1 VDIYLHSGNEIGNQS
16 IYQKLIFYEAILKVQ
31 SCNNETKF
39 CLYCRV
45 NLPVLSKISNQI
57 NQIKFILAIK
67 KNNNITQK
75 ERINKHYTWQGSPI
89 ETIRL
94 INFGLP

>member
-1 VDIYLHSGNEIGNQS
+1 MSS
-16 IYQKLIFYEAILKVQ
+16 
-31 SCNNETKF
+31 
-39 CLYCRV
+39 
-45 NLPVLSKISNQI
+45 

-67 KNNNITQK
+67 KKYITQK

-94 INFGLP
+94 INFGLPNPIHINGIIRAQ

>member
-1 VDIYLHSGNEIGNQS
+1 MKGRDTHFNHIFQYAIFFVYTILLFMFS
-16 IYQKLIFYEAILKVQ
+16 ICFHIFV
-31 SCNNETKF
+31 
-39 CLYCRV
+39 
-45 NLPVLSKISNQI
+45 KIKAFKS

-67 KNNNITQK
+67 KNNITQK

-94 INFGLP
+94 ISFGLP